1 MFTELFKA
9 WRREEKD
16 KNIQILSQD
25 FYINLNCYANDL
37 KKKIECEQDP
47 VKAELIKEEYNNT
60 IKLLTKL
67 VNLRL
72 KKVLESII
80 EGRKIPLE
88 LLAEEEKELVA
99 CLNKAAELI
108 LEFKEKLFKGRI
120 EAKKSK
126 AVILRLLQE
135 LPEIVGE
142 DLNVYGPFEAEDI
155 AVLPEDNAEALIKRG
170 VAEKISYKEKKN
182 L

>member
-9 WRREEKD
+9 WKKEEKD
-16 KNIQILSQD
+16 KNIQILNQNFYFNLN
-25 FYINLNCYANDL
+25 FYINEL

-47 VKAELIKEEYNNT
+47 VKAELIKEEYNNAV
-60 IKLLTKL
+60 KLLTKL

-72 KKVLESII
+72 KKILENII
-80 EGRKIPLE
+80 EGKEVPLE

-126 AVILRLLQE
+126 LIVLRLLQQ
-135 LPEIVGE
+135 LPEIIGE
-142 DLNVYGPFEAEDI
+142 DLKVYGPFEAEDV
-155 AVLPEDNAEALIKRG
+155 AVLPENNAEGLIKRG
-170 VAEKISYKEKKN
+170 AAEKISYKE
-182 L
+182 